1 MPRIRR
7 SSKKVCKW
15 AFFFYHILIFFFFW
29 GVGTYTFPISF
40 SIPGNAPPT
49 MVCHYGSVFW
59 RLKASVHRPG
69 TFKSKMTTSREVITV
84 ACPTSEDTEDTDNII
99 VERLWDQQL
108 QYLISVSGKS
118 FHIGGTVPV
127 SFTLLPLAKISVYR
141 LSVILEG
148 RFSRFL

>member
-1 MPRIRR
+1 M
-7 SSKKVCKW
+7 
-15 AFFFYHILIFFFFW
+15 

-49 MVCHYGSVFW
+49 MVCHYGSVNW
-59 RLKASVHRPG
+59 RLKANVHRPG

-84 ACPTSEDTEDTDNII
+84 ACPTSEDTEDTENII
-99 VERLWDQQL
+99 VERLWEQQL

-118 FHIGGTVPV
+118 FHVGGIVPV

-141 LSVILEG
+141 LSVVLEG
-148 RFSRFL
+148 KFLAS